1 MASLASAEFA
11 YASLIEVALPPKKRP
26 VSKLSGARPQNIQE
40 LAKIAGVSTA
50 TVSRALSGAGHLSAA
65 TRERIQKLAADLQFK
80 PSTTARNLRM
90 GRTGAI
96 GVVVP
101 LGHERTQHLS
111 DPFFMTLISHVADR
125 LADHGYDV
133 LLSRVVPSDVEWL
146 DRIAQ
151 SGRVDGIIVIGQS
164 DQALVLDQIAR
175 SYAPMVVWGAQIEG
189 HAYRTVGCDNRL
201 GGQLATEHLLAQGCR
216 KLAFFGDPTV
226 PEVEERLR
234 GFRETLKGAGEG
246 VAGALLPVHFV
257 PDMAL
262 ATISDYLGIADRVD
276 GIFAASDTI
285 AMMTI
290 QALADH
296 GRSVP
301 SDVKVVGFDDLEI
314 ARHTL
319 PPLTSIR
326 QDLGKGADAL
336 VETLFALMRGDAAES
351 VLLTPTLTPRASTAA
366 DIAFA

>member
-1 MASLASAEFA
+1 M
-11 YASLIEVALPPKKRP
+11 PPKTRP
-26 VSKLSGARPQNIQE
+26 GSKTAGARPQNIQE

-50 TVSRALSGAGHLSAA
+50 TVSRALTGAGHLSSA
-65 TRERIQKLAADLQFK
+65 TRERIQKLAAELQFK
-80 PSTTARNLRM
+80 PSMTARNLRI

-133 LLSRVVPSDVEWL
+133 LLSRVVPADGNWL

-164 DQALVLDQIAR
+164 DQALVLDEAAKT
-175 SYAPMVVWGAQIEG
+175 YKPMVVWGSRIEG
-189 HAYRTVGCDNRL
+189 HAYHTVGSDNRL
-201 GGQLATEHLLAQGCR
+201 GGRLATEHLLAQGCR
-216 KLAFFGDPTV
+216 KLAFFGDPNV
-226 PEVEERLR
+226 PEVEERLT
-234 GFRETLKGAGEG
+234 GFREAIKAAGEG

-262 ATISDYLGIADRVD
+262 AAISEYLGVADGVD

-290 QALADH
+290 QALAER
-296 GRSVP
+296 GRVVP

-326 QDLGKGADAL
+326 QDLGKGAEAL
-336 VETLFALMRGDAAES
+336 VDTLLALMRDEDTPS
-351 VLLTPTLTPRASTAA
+351 VLLTPTLTPRASTTSGA
-366 DIAFA
+366 

>member
-1 MASLASAEFA
+1 M
-11 YASLIEVALPPKKRP
+11 PPKIR
-26 VSKLSGARPQNIQE
+26 SESNQAGARPQNIQE

-50 TVSRALSGAGHLSAA
+50 TVSRALTGAGKLSAA

-80 PSTTARNLRM
+80 PSTTARNLRI

-96 GVVVP
+96 SVVVP
-101 LGHERTQHLS
+101 IGHERTQHLS
-111 DPFFMTLISHVADR
+111 DPFFMTLISHVADQ

-133 LLSRVVPSDVEWL
+133 LLSRVVPSDVDWL
-146 DRIAQ
+146 DRIAR

-175 SYAPMVVWGAQIEG
+175 AYKPMVVWGAQIDG
-189 HAYRTVGCDNRL
+189 HAYCTVGSDNRL
-201 GGQLATEHLLAQGCR
+201 GGRMATEHLLAQGCR

-234 GFRETLKGAGEG
+234 GFRDALKASGDK
-246 VAGALLPVHFV
+246 VVGALLPVHFV

-290 QALADH
+290 QALAEH

-301 SDVKVVGFDDLEI
+301 DDVKVVGFDDLEI

-319 PPLTSIR
+319 PPLTSVR
-326 QDLGKGADAL
+326 QDLGRGAQAL
-336 VETLFALMRGDAAES
+336 VEALLALMRDEAAAS
-351 VLLTPTLTPRASTAA
+351 VLLAPTLTVRASTA
-366 DIAFA
+366 

>member
-1 MASLASAEFA
+1 M
-11 YASLIEVALPPKKRP
+11 PPKTRP
-26 VSKLSGARPQNIQE
+26 GSKTPVARPQNIQE

-50 TVSRALSGAGHLSAA
+50 TVSRALTGAGHLSAA
-65 TRERIQKLAADLQFK
+65 TRERIQKLAAELQFK
-80 PSTTARNLRM
+80 PSMTARNLRI

-133 LLSRVVPSDVEWL
+133 LLSRVVPTDSSWL

-164 DQALVLDQIAR
+164 DQALVLDEAAKTYR
-175 SYAPMVVWGAQIEG
+175 PMVVWGSRIEG
-189 HAYRTVGCDNRL
+189 HAYHTVGSNNRL
-201 GGQLATEHLLAQGCR
+201 GGRLATEHLLSQGCR
-216 KLAFFGDPTV
+216 KLAFFGDPNV
-226 PEVEERLR
+226 PEVEERLT
-234 GFRETLKGAGEG
+234 GFREAIKAAGGG

-262 ATISDYLGIADRVD
+262 ATISEYLGVADGVD

-290 QALADH
+290 QALAER
-296 GRSVP
+296 GRAVP
-301 SDVKVVGFDDLEI
+301 ADVKVVGFDDLEI

-319 PPLTSIR
+319 PPLTSVR
-326 QDLGKGADAL
+326 QDLGKGAEAL
-336 VETLFALMRGDAAES
+336 VDTLLALMRDEDAPS
-351 VLLTPTLTPRASTAA
+351 VLLTPTLAPRASTAVSA
-366 DIAFA
+366 

>member
-1 MASLASAEFA
+1 M
-11 YASLIEVALPPKKRP
+11 PPKIR
-26 VSKLSGARPQNIQE
+26 SESNQAGARPQNIQE

-50 TVSRALSGAGHLSAA
+50 TVSRALTGAGHLSPA

-80 PSTTARNLRM
+80 PSTTARNLRI

-101 LGHERTQHLS
+101 IGHERTQHLS

-125 LADHGYDV
+125 LADHGYDA
-133 LLSRVVPSDVEWL
+133 LLSRVVPSDVDWL

-175 SYAPMVVWGAQIEG
+175 AYKPMVVWGAHIEG
-189 HAYRTVGCDNRL
+189 HAYRTVGSDNRL
-201 GGQLATEHLLAQGCR
+201 GGRMATEHLLAQGCR

-234 GFRETLKGAGEG
+234 GFRDALKAAGDG

-301 SDVKVVGFDDLEI
+301 ADVKVIGFDDLEI

-326 QDLGKGADAL
+326 QDLGRGAQAL
-336 VETLFALMRGDAAES
+336 VETLLALMRDEAAAS
-351 VLLTPTLTPRASTAA
+351 VLLAPTLTVRASTASTP
-366 DIAFA
+366 D

>member
-1 MASLASAEFA
+1 M
-11 YASLIEVALPPKKRP
+11 PPKTRP
-26 VSKLSGARPQNIQE
+26 GSKTAGARPQNIQE

-50 TVSRALSGAGHLSAA
+50 TVSRALTGAGHLSTA
-65 TRERIQKLAADLQFK
+65 TRERIQKLAAELQFK
-80 PSTTARNLRM
+80 PSMTARNLRI

-133 LLSRVVPSDVEWL
+133 LLSRVVPTDGNWL

-164 DQALVLDQIAR
+164 DQALVLDEAAK
-175 SYAPMVVWGAQIEG
+175 SYKPMVVWGSRIEG
-189 HAYRTVGCDNRL
+189 HAYHTVGSDNRL
-201 GGQLATEHLLAQGCR
+201 GGRLATEHLLAQGCR
-216 KLAFFGDPTV
+216 KLAFFGDPNV
-226 PEVEERLR
+226 PEVEERLT
-234 GFRETLKGAGEG
+234 GFREAIKGAGEG

-262 ATISDYLGIADRVD
+262 ATISEYLGVADGVD

-290 QALADH
+290 QALAER
-296 GRSVP
+296 GRVVP

-326 QDLGKGADAL
+326 QDLGKGAEAL
-336 VETLFALMRGDAAES
+336 VDTLLALMRDEDAPS
-351 VLLTPTLTPRASTAA
+351 VLLTPTLTPRASTTSGA
-366 DIAFA
+366 

>member
-1 MASLASAEFA
+1 M
-11 YASLIEVALPPKKRP
+11 PPKIRP
-26 VSKLSGARPQNIQE
+26 GSKTVGARPQNIQE

-50 TVSRALSGAGHLSAA
+50 TVSRALTGAGHLSTA
-65 TRERIQKLAADLQFK
+65 TRERIQKLAAELQFK
-80 PSTTARNLRM
+80 PSTTARNLRI

-133 LLSRVVPSDVEWL
+133 LLSRVVPSDGDWL

-164 DQALVLDQIAR
+164 DQALVLDQAAKT
-175 SYAPMVVWGAQIEG
+175 YKPMVVWGAQIEG
-189 HAYRTVGCDNRL
+189 HAYHTVGSDNRL
-201 GGQLATEHLLAQGCR
+201 GGRIATEHLLAQGCR
-216 KLAFFGDPTV
+216 KLAFFGDPNV
-226 PEVEERLR
+226 PEVEERLG
-234 GFRETLKGAGEG
+234 GFREAIKAAGEG

-262 ATISDYLGIADRVD
+262 ATISDYLGIADGVD

-290 QALADH
+290 QALAER
-296 GRSVP
+296 GRVVP
-301 SDVKVVGFDDLEI
+301 ADVKVVGFDDLEI

-319 PPLTSIR
+319 PPLTSVR
-326 QDLGKGADAL
+326 QDLGKGAEAL
-336 VETLFALMRGDAAES
+336 VDTLLALMRDHAAPS
-351 VLLTPTLTPRASTAA
+351 VLLSPTLTPRASTALSA
-366 DIAFA
+366 